1 MNYLQV
7 DNLSKSYGD
16 LELFKNLSFSID
28 KDQKVA
34 LVARNGA
41 GKTSLLRILGGKDT
55 QDSGQVIFRKD
66 ISVGYLEQ
74 DPTVNSELTVIDEVF
89 SSSNAIITAIREY
102 EEACHD
108 HNTQRLD
115 KAIHQMDTL
124 KAWDYEVKIKQI
136 LEQLKIPNFEQKVG
150 ELSGGQRKRLA
161 LANVLIN
168 GPDILI
174 LDEPTNHLDVEMIE
188 WLEEYMKNSK
198 STLIMVT
205 HDRYFLDRV
214 CDVIYELDNQQ
225 LFRYKGN
232 YSYFLQKRE
241 ERIMNQNT
249 ELEKARSLYKKEL
262 DWINRTPSAR
272 TTKAKYRID
281 SFNDIKEAAHRK
293 NNQDEVRIDVQSSRL
308 GTKILEIEHLSKSF
322 DQLKVLNG
330 FTYKFSRFEKI
341 GIVGENGTGKTTLLN
356 LITGTM
362 APDSGTIEVGSTVVF
377 GYYTQKGIQ
386 FDESKKVIDVIQE
399 VTEDINLGNGNRLS
413 PTQFLNYFLFPPSMH
428 YAYVYKLSGGEKRR
442 LYLMTVLMKN
452 PNFLILDEPTNDLDL
467 MTLNVLE
474 DYLRDFQG
482 CVIIVSH
489 DRYFM
494 DKIVDSL
501 FILEKDGNIWNFPG
515 TYSQLRE
522 KKLLEQQSQKKVEK
536 PQVVKPETS
545 EIKEKTKLSFKER
558 QEYEQLTAAIEE
570 LEKEKQLVYE
580 SLSVGHLKGEE
591 IVKASKRY
599 EELAREIEQMGD
611 RWLFLSEFA

>member
-570 LEKEKQLVYE
+570 LEKGKQLVYE

>member
-74 DPTVNSELTVIDEVF
+74 EPTVNNELTVIDEVF
-89 SSSNAIITAIREY
+89 NSSNAIITAIREY

-136 LEQLKIPNFEQKVG
+136 LEQLKISNFEQKVG

-241 ERIMNQNT
+241 ERILNQNT
-249 ELEKARSLYKKEL
+249 ELEKARSLYKREL

-377 GYYTQKGIQ
+377 GYYAQKGIQ

-399 VTEDINLGNGNRLS
+399 VAEDINLGNGNRLS

>member
-322 DQLKVLNG
+322 DQLKVLND

-399 VTEDINLGNGNRLS
+399 VAEDINLGNGNRLS

-570 LEKEKQLVYE
+570 LEKGKQLVYE

>member
-174 LDEPTNHLDVEMIE
+174 LD
-188 WLEEYMKNSK
+188 
-198 STLIMVT
+198 
-205 HDRYFLDRV
+205 
-214 CDVIYELDNQQ
+214 
-225 LFRYKGN
+225 
-232 YSYFLQKRE
+232 
-241 ERIMNQNT
+241 
-249 ELEKARSLYKKEL
+249 
-262 DWINRTPSAR
+262 
-272 TTKAKYRID
+272 
-281 SFNDIKEAAHRK
+281 
-293 NNQDEVRIDVQSSRL
+293 
-308 GTKILEIEHLSKSF
+308 
-322 DQLKVLNG
+322 
-330 FTYKFSRFEKI
+330 
-341 GIVGENGTGKTTLLN
+341 
-356 LITGTM
+356 
-362 APDSGTIEVGSTVVF
+362 
-377 GYYTQKGIQ
+377 
-386 FDESKKVIDVIQE
+386 
-399 VTEDINLGNGNRLS
+399 
-413 PTQFLNYFLFPPSMH
+413 
-428 YAYVYKLSGGEKRR
+428 
-442 LYLMTVLMKN
+442 
-452 PNFLILDEPTNDLDL
+452 
-467 MTLNVLE
+467 
-474 DYLRDFQG
+474 
-482 CVIIVSH
+482 
-489 DRYFM
+489 
-494 DKIVDSL
+494 
-501 FILEKDGNIWNFPG
+501 
-515 TYSQLRE
+515 
-522 KKLLEQQSQKKVEK
+522 
-536 PQVVKPETS
+536 
-545 EIKEKTKLSFKER
+545 
-558 QEYEQLTAAIEE
+558 
-570 LEKEKQLVYE
+570 
-580 SLSVGHLKGEE
+580 
-591 IVKASKRY
+591 
-599 EELAREIEQMGD
+599 
-611 RWLFLSEFA
+611 